1 MDQPRLDN
9 ETDFVAH
16 TQMLLDR
23 DAEKLVTLVKATFE
37 LGNEGTLE
45 LAPPKRARRLRFAD
59 VPWELSKPESIVF
72 PADVCL
78 HKPGTDVVFV
88 AKAHA
93 PHGKPV
99 PSFDVRVEVGPL
111 QKSLVVFGRRL
122 WVEGGSGLTP
132 PAPISEIEM
141 RYDYAWGGRDD
152 SPGGPV
158 VEEARNPIG
167 TGMTRAPAALT
178 HKIAPNIEDP
188 SYPIRNAR
196 TRPPPAGI
204 GVVGRAWEP
213 RRRYVGTY
221 DETWRSFKAPLLPD
235 DFDDRFNHCAS
246 PGLIADPPL
255 RGGETVRL
263 LNLMRGG
270 GALTFEL
277 PKVNLQIEARVPG
290 HEPVLKQPHLDTVL
304 FDLYESGPDKP
315 VTVEMVWRM
324 HTKAPRRMRDARVIV
339 REEFA

>member
-23 DAEKLVTLVKATFE
+23 DAEKLIAIVKATFE
-37 LGNEGTLE
+37 LGNDGAPE
-45 LAPPKRARRLRFAD
+45 LAPPKRARGLRFAD
-59 VPWELSKPESIVF
+59 VPWEIDKPESIAF
-72 PADVCL
+72 PADICL
-78 HKPGTDVVFV
+78 HKPGTDVVIV
-88 AKAHA
+88 AKAYA
-93 PHGKPV
+93 PQGKPV

-141 RYDYAWGGRDD
+141 RYEHAWGGRDD
-152 SPGGPV
+152 TPGPL
-158 VEEARNPIG
+158 VEEPRNPLG
-167 TGMTRAPAALT
+167 TGITRSPAALT
-178 HKIAPNIEDP
+178 HKLAPNIEDP

-204 GVVGRAWEP
+204 GAVGRAWEP
-213 RRRYVGTY
+213 RRRYAGTY
-221 DETWRSFKAPLLPD
+221 DDTWRTFKAPLLPD

-246 PGLIADPPL
+246 AGLIADPPL
-255 RGGETVRL
+255 RGGEAVRL
-263 LNLMRGG
+263 LNLKPSG

-277 PKVNLQIEARVPG
+277 PRVNLVIEARVPG
-290 HEPVLKQPHLDTVL
+290 SEPVIKRPHLDTVVL
-304 FDLYESGPDKP
+304 DLYETGPDKP

-324 HTKAPRRMRDARVIV
+324 FTSAPRRMRDARVII
-339 REEFA
+339 REE